1 MRTSLR
7 AGVAI
12 YNDGHFHAAHDAWE
26 AHWLDLEAGTADEL
40 LLHGLIQF
48 TGAVYHAHNRNW
60 AGTVGL
66 AESAVEYL
74 TDLEDDYRDCNVA
87 DVRRYL
93 ERLGDDPELIER
105 RPPLALTHEDA
116 AITLADCDPAETAVA
131 AAVLA
136 EEWGFE
142 EEPIERAGEYALAD
156 LDADRTDSSFL
167 AMLADFV
174 DGDPR
179 GRALIYQRLCQ
190 HVDRRES
197 RDRDVEGLFDE

>member
-26 AHWLDLEAGTADEL
+26 AHWLDLEAGTPDEL

-74 TDLEDDYRDCNVA
+74 ADLDDDYRGCNVA
-87 DVRRYL
+87 DVRWYL
-93 ERLGDDPELIER
+93 TDLADDPELIER
-105 RPPLALTHEDA
+105 RPPLALTHDGE
-116 AITLADCDPAETAVA
+116 AITLADCDPAETVVA

-136 EEWGFE
+136 EEWGFDE
-142 EEPIERAGEYALAD
+142 APIERAGAYALAD
-156 LDADRTDSSFL
+156 LDAERDGELL
-167 AMLADFV
+167 ALLFDFV
-174 DGDPR
+174 DGDPEH
-179 GRALIYQRLCQ
+179 RALVYQRLCQ

>member
-7 AGVAI
+7 AGAAI
-12 YNDGHFHAAHDAWE
+12 YNDGHYHAAHDAWE
-26 AHWLDLEAGTADEL
+26 AHWLDLESGTPDER

-48 TGAVYHAHNRNW
+48 TAAVYHAHNRNW
-60 AGTVGL
+60 TGAVGL
-66 AESAVEYL
+66 AESAVGYLDGLDDEY
-74 TDLEDDYRDCNVA
+74 RGCNVD

-93 ERLGDDPELIER
+93 SDLAADPELIER
-105 RPPLALTHEDA
+105 RPPLALTHGGE
-116 AITLADCDPAETAVA
+116 AITLAECSPKETAVA

-174 DGDPR
+174 DGDAE
-179 GRALIYQRLCQ
+179 GRELIYRRLYQ

-197 RDRDVEGLFDE
+197 LDRDVEGLFEE